1 MHRPKN
7 PFNVPFMILN
17 PTYEKVQG
25 KNIAKYPETGEKI
38 QASFLSFGGTESTV
52 NGVLS
57 IIDTA
62 SVETWYRPDIKADS
76 RLKKLDDGKVY
87 GIKGEPENINCRNQF
102 LKFKVE
108 RVRGSNG

>member
-1 MHRPKN
+1 MYRPKN
-7 PFNVPFMILN
+7 PFNVPFMLLN

-25 KNIAKYPETGEKI
+25 KNIATYPETGEKI
-38 QASFLSFGGTESTV
+38 QGSFLSFGGTEGIV

-87 GIKGEPENINCRNQF
+87 EIKGEPENINCRNQF